1 MTLADATPSNPTI
14 LLVGPAGAGKT
25 TFMTRFGRVFIID
38 VDGNLNGPAKV
49 ARAEGRDLNLIEF
62 AQLHRDE
69 KGAAVPPLQQFQR
82 FNNLFIAAA
91 QRTDLDAIGITSTT
105 TLATVVANEVKRQ
118 LNKGVDYTFEIRDWG
133 KYLAVWEHIITTC
146 RTLPTPVLL
155 DGHWEGN
162 KDDVSGAITYSLAIQ
177 GKASHRLPALFSDV
191 LRFDVE
197 SVLEG
202 GKMVS
207 KYVVRSVQERLYP
220 GVKAALDVP
229 EKFFATQ
236 EMADKM
242 RAQFPKK
249 KTSVV

>member
-14 LLVGPAGAGKT
+14 LLIGPAGSGKT

-49 ARAEGRDLNLIEF
+49 ARAEQRDLSLIEF

-69 KGAAVPPLQQFQR
+69 NGNAVPPLQQFLR
-82 FNNLFIAAA
+82 FDKLFTTAAK
-91 QRTDLDAIGITSTT
+91 RTDLDAIGITSTT
-105 TLATVVANEVKRQ
+105 TLATVIANEVRRQ
-118 LNKGVDYTFEIRDWG
+118 LNKPADYVFEIRDWG
-133 KYLAVWEHIITTC
+133 KYLALWEHVITTC
-146 RTLPTPVLL
+146 RTLTTPVLL

-197 SVLEG
+197 NALVG
-202 GKMVS
+202 GKS
-207 KYVVRSVQERLYP
+207 TPQYVIRSVQERLYP

-229 EKFFATQ
+229 EKFLATQ
-236 EMADKM
+236 ETADRM
-242 RAQFPKK
+242 RAQFPTKK
-249 KTSVV
+249 